1 MEDNLQ
7 TLKGIFEALKAA
19 GRIHTQTDFAELLG
33 ASKSTISSALKG
45 NPTYLTDNLIRRA
58 ILVAREAAVPFQPS
72 GGTPGTPQP
81 SITIPAEV
89 ADLYKNMAE
98 SNKELSETVRTQQDT
113 IRMLVEM
120 IREEKGDTRKAAL

>member
-1 MEDNLQ
+1 MEKAQKIDFLNAAYAQCVQEGLVRTRGEFA
-7 TLKGIFEALKAA
+7 TLIGIDRSGLSAA
-19 GRIHTQTDFAELLG
+19 MN
-33 ASKSTISSALKG
+33 G
-45 NPTYLTDNLIRRA
+45 NEKYLTDS
-58 ILVAREAAVPFQPS
+58 LVNKVRSAVPFQPS